1 MVEYRDYNFA
11 GKVMEFF
18 VTHQTVEHFSGDCA
32 VTFVFKDKTHQNK
45 DLQQLLELNR
55 FDATL
60 GATLMLSQ
68 VSGYKTKRLLIVGLG
83 DTPLNEKNYM
93 KVLQSLSTALSDSK
107 VKNVVIADIQID
119 NRDDSWVQLTTARV
133 LKNAS
138 YQVEKVDAKEDNE
151 QGTLEAVSIYSENND
166 AKEINKGLAI
176 ANGMALTRRLGDLP
190 SNICTPS

>member
-68 VSGYKTKRLLIVGLG
+68 VSGYKTCLLY
-83 DTPLNEKNYM
+83 TSP
-93 KVLQSLSTALSDSK
+93 SP
-107 VKNVVIADIQID
+107 
-119 NRDDSWVQLTTARV
+119 RD
-133 LKNAS
+133 
-138 YQVEKVDAKEDNE
+138 
-151 QGTLEAVSIYSENND
+151 
-166 AKEINKGLAI
+166 
-176 ANGMALTRRLGDLP
+176 
-190 SNICTPS
+190 